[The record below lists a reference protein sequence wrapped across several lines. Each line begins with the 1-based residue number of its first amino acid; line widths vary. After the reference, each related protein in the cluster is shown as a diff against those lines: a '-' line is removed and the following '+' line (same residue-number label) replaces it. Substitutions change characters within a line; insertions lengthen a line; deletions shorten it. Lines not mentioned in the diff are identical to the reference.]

1 MAATEIRIVVADD
14 HPIVRQGLRQTIEAE
29 RGLKVVAE
37 ATDGLMAVEQ
47 IRSLKPQVAVLDID
61 MPVLDGF
68 GVVRALRAEKIDV
81 EVIFLTIHRD
91 ADFFNEAI
99 NLGARGYVLKDSAL
113 TDIVT
118 CVKLVASGQ
127 HYVSPTLTSL
137 LLNRQR
143 RATSLS
149 QRKPELKDLSPAER
163 RILKLIAEYKTSRE
177 IAEELFISHRTVET
191 HRTNICNKLEIHG
204 NHALMK
210 FALDNK
216 SELSDL

>member
-14 HPIVRQGLRQTIEAE
+14 HPIVRQGLRQAIEAE

-37 ATDGLMAVEQ
+37 ATDGLMALDQ
-47 IRSLKPQVAVLDID
+47 IKSLKPEVAVLDID
-61 MPVLDGF
+61 MPELDGF
-68 GVVRALRAEKIDV
+68 GVVRALRSERLDV
-81 EVIFLTIHRD
+81 EVVFLTIHRD
-91 ADFFNEAI
+91 EDFLNEAI
-99 NLGARGYVLKDSAL
+99 NLGAKGYVLKDSAL
-113 TDIVT
+113 TDIVN

-127 HYVSPTLTSL
+127 HYVSPALTNL

-143 RATSLS
+143 RAASLS

-163 RILKLIAEYKTSRE
+163 RVLKLLAEYKTSRE
-177 IAEELFISHRTVET
+177 IAAELFISHRTVET

-204 NHALMK
+204 NHSLMK
-210 FALDNK
+210 FALAHK

>member
-14 HPIVRQGLRQTIEAE
+14 HPIVRQGLRQAMEAV

-37 ATDGLMAVEQ
+37 ATDGLMALDQ
-47 IRSLKPQVAVLDID
+47 IKSLKPRVAVLDID
-61 MPVLDGF
+61 MPELDGF
-68 GVVRALRAEKIDV
+68 GVVRALRSERIDV
-81 EVIFLTIHRD
+81 EVVFLTIHRD
-91 ADFFNEAI
+91 EDFLNEAI
-99 NLGARGYVLKDSAL
+99 NLGAKGYVLKDSAL
-113 TDIVT
+113 TDIVN

-127 HYVSPTLTSL
+127 HYVSPALTDL

-143 RATSLS
+143 RTASLS

-163 RILKLIAEYKTSRE
+163 RVLKLLAEYKTSRE
-177 IAEELFISHRTVET
+177 IAAELFISHRTVET

-204 NHALMK
+204 NHSLMK
-210 FALDNK
+210 FALAHK

>member
-14 HPIVRQGLRQTIEAE
+14 HPIVRQGLRQAMEAE

-37 ATDGLMAVEQ
+37 ATDGMMALEQ
-47 IRSLKPQVAVLDID
+47 IKSLKPKVAVLDID
-61 MPVLDGF
+61 MPELDGF
-68 GVVRALRAEKIDV
+68 GVVRALRSERIDV
-81 EVIFLTIHRD
+81 EVVFLTIHRD
-91 ADFFNEAI
+91 EDFLNESI
-99 NLGARGYVLKDSAL
+99 NLGAKGYVLKDSAL
-113 TDIVT
+113 TDIVN
-118 CVKLVASGQ
+118 CVKMVASGQ
-127 HYVSPTLTSL
+127 HYVSPALTDL

-143 RATSLS
+143 RAASLS

-163 RILKLIAEYKTSRE
+163 RVLKLLAEYKTSRE
-177 IAEELFISHRTVET
+177 IAAELFISHRTVET

-210 FALDNK
+210 FALAHK

>member
-47 IRSLKPQVAVLDID
+47 IKSLKPQVAVLDID

-81 EVIFLTIHRD
+81 AVVFLTIHHD
-91 ADFFNEAI
+91 EDFLNEAI
-99 NLGARGYVLKDSAL
+99 NLGAKGYVLKDSAL

-143 RATSLS
+143 RATSLN
-149 QRKPELKDLSPAER
+149 QRKPELKDLSPTELR
-163 RILKLIAEYKTSRE
+163 VLKLIAEYKTSRE
-177 IAEELFISHRTVET
+177 IAAELFISHRTVET

>member
-14 HPIVRQGLRQTIEAE
+14 HPIVRQGLRQAMEAE

-37 ATDGLMAVEQ
+37 ATDGLMALDQ
-47 IRSLKPQVAVLDID
+47 IKSLKPEVAVLDID
-61 MPVLDGF
+61 MPELDGF
-68 GVVRALRAEKIDV
+68 GVVRALRSERIDV
-81 EVIFLTIHRD
+81 EVVFLTIHRD
-91 ADFFNEAI
+91 EDFLNEAI
-99 NLGARGYVLKDSAL
+99 NLGAKGYVLKDSAL
-113 TDIVT
+113 TDIVN

-127 HYVSPTLTSL
+127 HYVSPALTNL

-143 RATSLS
+143 RAASLS

-163 RILKLIAEYKTSRE
+163 RVLKLLAEYKTSRE
-177 IAEELFISHRTVET
+177 IAAELFISHRTVET

-204 NHALMK
+204 NHSLMK
-210 FALDNK
+210 FALAHK

>member
-1 MAATEIRIVVADD
+1 VAATEIRIVVADD
-14 HPIVRQGLRQTIEAE
+14 HPIVRQGLRQTMEAE

-37 ATDGLMAVEQ
+37 ATDGLMALDQ
-47 IRSLKPQVAVLDID
+47 IKSLKPQVAVLDID
-61 MPVLDGF
+61 MPELDGF
-68 GVVRALRAEKIDV
+68 GVVRALRSERIDV
-81 EVIFLTIHRD
+81 EVVFLTIHRD
-91 ADFFNEAI
+91 EDFLNEAI
-99 NLGARGYVLKDSAL
+99 NLGAKGYVLKDSAL
-113 TDIVT
+113 TDIVN

-127 HYVSPTLTSL
+127 HYVSPALTDL

-143 RATSLS
+143 RTASLS

-163 RILKLIAEYKTSRE
+163 RVLKLLAEYKTSRE
-177 IAEELFISHRTVET
+177 IAAELFISHRTVET

-210 FALDNK
+210 FALAHK

>member
-47 IRSLKPQVAVLDID
+47 IKSLKPQVAVLDID
-61 MPVLDGF
+61 MPLLDGF

-81 EVIFLTIHRD
+81 DVIFLTIHRD
-91 ADFFNEAI
+91 EDFFNEAI

-143 RATSLS
+143 RSTSLS
-149 QRKPELKDLSPAER
+149 QRKPELKDLSPTELR
-163 RILKLIAEYKTSRE
+163 VLTLIAEYKTSRE